1 MSEKLV
7 GVVTHWFGK
16 AEVAG
21 IDLTERLAVGDTIH
35 IQGHTSDFTQAV
47 KSMQIDR
54 VDVAEAG
61 PGDQI
66 GVKVG
71 SRARHHDRVYRV
83 EAD

>member
-21 IDLTERLAVGDTIH
+21 IDLTDRLNVGDTIH
-35 IQGHTSDFTQAV
+35 IQGHTSDFTQAI

-54 VDVAEAG
+54 VDVESAG

-71 SRARHHDRVYRV
+71 ARARHHDRVYRV
-83 EAD
+83 EPD